1 LWPFFT
7 KFGAMKKFG
16 NDIMGALRQVD
27 RNQSRASA
35 YKLAKD
41 RYTMRV
47 MVVHAIRDT
56 FLISLGV
63 LSAGF
68 GLKGFLLPNHFVDGG
83 ATGISLLIS
92 QLSGLSLSVLLILVN
107 IPFVVLGYA
116 QIGKSFVVKTTL
128 AIGLLAIIVAVLPYP
143 VITSDKLLISV
154 FGGFFLGMGIGLAV
168 RGGGVL
174 DGTEI
179 LAIYISRRTSL
190 TIGDVILI
198 FNVIIFSFAAYL
210 LGIETALY
218 AILTYLS
225 ASKTVDFIIEGI
237 EEYTGVTI
245 ISPKSDEIS
254 NMIIK
259 KMGRGVTL
267 YKGSG
272 GYGKG
277 GLKKYDQ
284 EIVYTV
290 ITRLEI
296 SKLQTELDTIDPNA
310 FTVMHSIRDTKGGMI
325 KKRVMK

>member
-1 LWPFFT
+1 ML
-7 KFGAMKKFG
+7 
-16 NDIMGALRQVD
+16 
-27 RNQSRASA
+27 
-35 YKLAKD
+35 LA
-41 RYTMRV
+41 
-47 MVVHAIRDT
+47 
-56 FLISLGV
+56 GV

-83 ATGISLLIS
+83 GTGISLLLNQITEVP
-92 QLSGLSLSVLLILVN
+92 LAILLILVN
-107 IPFVVLGYA
+107 IPFIFLGYT
-116 QIGKSFVVKTTL
+116 QIGRGFVIKTTL
-128 AIGLLAIIVAVLPYP
+128 AIVMLAIVVAILPYP

-168 RGGGVL
+168 RGGGVI

-198 FNVIIFSFAAYL
+198 FNIIIFSFAAWI

-237 EEYTGVTI
+237 EEFTGVTI
-245 ISPKSDEIS
+245 ISPKSEEIS

-277 GLKKYDQ
+277 GLKKFDQ
-284 EIVYTV
+284 DIVFTV

-296 SKLQTELDTIDPNA
+296 SRLQTELDALDPHA
-310 FTVMHSIRDTKGGMI
+310 FMVMHSIRDTKGGMI
-325 KKRVMK
+325 KKRAMK